1 MNMNGHVPPST
12 TNRRFGAAVAVGAAI
27 WVACA
32 AGCTRDRML
41 ARIDTQVDTL
51 IREEQRQALGARA
64 QTDSAA
70 VPDTTQQV
78 NGYTDAIVRTELPT
92 PNPSASKLPVERR
105 EPAPVDENQPPRM
118 LDHDAPSALA
128 LNLQGVLAFAIEH
141 SREYRNEKEGL
152 FLAAIGVLVERHMY
166 SPRFFNTTTVEF
178 SGTPERGD
186 HDQVFDIINDL
197 GVTQRLP
204 YGGTITATATVN
216 FVEMLRTTSDA
227 TAEGDRQS
235 GELAL
240 TTSIPL
246 LRGAGYVSRE
256 PLIQAERELI
266 YAAREFERFRRSFFV
281 NIATD
286 YFDLVQ
292 QQSRIHNADRQYRSL
307 LNLASRFEALADA
320 GRQAYF
326 EAEEAQQ
333 RALQARSDLVAAKE
347 QYASSL
353 DFFKVRLGVTPQ
365 QVLAVEQSEV
375 VIPEPDLVMMT
386 AVARSHE
393 YRLDLQTQSDRVDDG
408 RRGVAN
414 AQNALL
420 PDADFNVTA
429 NLPTTSQKKHAGFDL
444 NAGEGS
450 YTAGVTLG
458 APLDRRIE
466 RLQLRSTMIDL
477 ERLHRSYT
485 LLRDQITQSVRR
497 AVRRIE
503 RARFDLHL
511 QTRRV
516 EFAKRQLTGAK
527 LRERSQGINRVIDA
541 EDALTNAE
549 NERDRALRDLRVNIL
564 QYLLETGQMRI
575 TTQGRWLP
583 PAKLMNIPSDEQ

>member
-1 MNMNGHVPPST
+1 M
-12 TNRRFGAAVAVGAAI
+12 
-27 WVACA
+27 
-32 AGCTRDRML
+32 
-41 ARIDTQVDTL
+41 
-51 IREEQRQALGARA
+51 
-64 QTDSAA
+64 
-70 VPDTTQQV
+70 
-78 NGYTDAIVRTELPT
+78 
-92 PNPSASKLPVERR
+92 
-105 EPAPVDENQPPRM
+105 
-118 LDHDAPSALA
+118 
-128 LNLQGVLAFAIEH
+128 
-141 SREYRNEKEGL
+141 
-152 FLAAIGVLVERHMY
+152 
-166 SPRFFNTTTVEF
+166 
-178 SGTPERGD
+178 
-186 HDQVFDIINDL
+186 
-197 GVTQRLP
+197 
-204 YGGTITATATVN
+204 
-216 FVEMLRTTSDA
+216 
-227 TAEGDRQS
+227 
-235 GELAL
+235 
-240 TTSIPL
+240 
-246 LRGAGYVSRE
+246 SRE
-256 PLIQAERELI
+256 PLIQARRELI

-281 NIATD
+281 DIATD
-286 YFDLVQ
+286 YFDLGQ

-307 LNLASRFEALADA
+307 LHLARRFEALADA

-420 PDADFNVTA
+420 PDADFNATA

-458 APLDRRIE
+458 APLDRRTE

-497 AVRRIE
+497 SVRRIE

-541 EDALTNAE
+541 EDALTNAV

-575 TTQGRWLP
+575 TTQGKWLP